1 MTSQRKLE
9 NSYRFCVN
17 NSLRALH
24 HTTLQY
30 HIGRRQHRIP
40 CGAFY
45 WSLQAWHSDSS
56 NLLTT
61 PANRGFDL
69 MLLARLEVGTVGNPR
84 FVSLVYNREGRFCTV
99 SAKQLQAGSHI
110 CRYSNVND
118 INWSRNRKSMSLALL
133 SIVQHIQA
141 RSVNQVNMIA
151 FYFFWLYKI
160 IREKRA

>member
-40 CGAFY
+40 CGGFY
-45 WSLQAWHSDSS
+45 WSLQAWRSDSS

-110 CRYSNVND
+110 CRHSNVND

-133 SIVQHIQA
+133 SIVQHIPKLA
-141 RSVNQVNMIA
+141 VWIKST
-151 FYFFWLYKI
+151 WLHSIFLVIQNY
-160 IREKRA
+160 